1 MSKFSA
7 YFEDLKDYPRAF
19 WVLCLNMLVFM
30 ASFNMILPELNEYL
44 TDLGGADKKW
54 MILGL
59 WTLAAAAARPFS
71 GKIADNISR
80 KSVMYFGILVSILIC
95 FLYPYFLT
103 VTGFLVLRFFHG
115 FSTGFQPTGV
125 TALIADI
132 VPKGKRGEAM
142 GIFGV
147 TISLGFSGGLAMGS
161 PIKAAI
167 GMDGLFL
174 TSALMGVFAFLLI
187 FFVTEENVP
196 YKIARA
202 NKSTESLASKI
213 IPKWNEIFAP
223 EVINPTVIMFLVAM
237 CSGTYMMVVPDF
249 SAHLGMDNKGMFYL
263 VNLGFTV
270 ITRFVSGK
278 FYDKFGAHRNLNI
291 GLVLLIIGALLTGT
305 STTVTQFLMS
315 GIVFGIAAG
324 ITSPALFA
332 WTADLANPAFKGRG
346 MSTMFIALELGIA
359 AGNFGTQQI
368 YNNDPANFLNLF
380 LTLSLICLVGIVYL
394 FFARR
399 MQRANAVR

>member
-1 MSKFSA
+1 
-7 YFEDLKDYPRAF
+7 
-19 WVLCLNMLVFM
+19 
-30 ASFNMILPELNEYL
+30 MILPELNEYL

-59 WTLAAAAARPFS
+59 WTFAAAFARPFS

-80 KSVMYFGILVSILIC
+80 KSTMYFGILVSILIC

-161 PIKAAI
+161 PIKAAV

-174 TSALMGVFAFLLI
+174 TAALMGVFAFLLI
-187 FFVTEENVP
+187 FFVAEENVP

-202 NKSTESLASKI
+202 NKSTESIASKI
-213 IPKWNEIFAP
+213 IPKWNEVFAP
-223 EVINPTVIMFLVAM
+223 EVLSPSVIMFLTAM

-249 SAHLGMDNKGMFYL
+249 SAHLGMENKGMFYL

-270 ITRFVSGK
+270 ITRFVAGK
-278 FYDKFGAHRNLNI
+278 FYDKYGAHRNLNL
-291 GLVLLIIGALLTGT
+291 GLILLIIGALLTGT

-315 GIVFGIAAG
+315 GIVFGIAVG
-324 ITSPALFA
+324 ITSPAIFA
-332 WTADLANPAFKGRG
+332 WTADLSNPIFKGRG

-380 LTLSLICLVGIVYL
+380 LVMSLICLIGIFYL
-394 FFARR
+394 FFAKRIKR
-399 MQRANAVR
+399 SNALA